1 MTQDIQRFPEILQN
15 LCPNKYQPLGLK
27 PMTPPPSIAGV
38 DLNQEPTFSAMYIVN
53 KKREVVYISKVEK
66 NTSQPCPLH
75 MKIATCYKSRIAA
88 HNHKLIRYY

>member
-1 MTQDIQRFPEILQN
+1 MTQDIRHFPEILQN

-38 DLNQEPTFSAMYIVN
+38 DLNQEPTFSAMYMVN
-53 KKREVVYISKVEK
+53 IKREVVYISTVDK
-66 NTSQPCPLH
+66 NTSQPCSLH

>member
-1 MTQDIQRFPEILQN
+1 
-15 LCPNKYQPLGLK
+15 
-27 PMTPPPSIAGV
+27 MTPPPSIAGV

-66 NTSQPCPLH
+66 NTSQTCPLH
-75 MKIATCYKSRIAA
+75 MKIASYKSKIVA